1 MTTHHATQIYGFFRY
16 LNKKRMVVV
25 SGLCI
30 SQSYTSW
37 FILILKDSNM
47 VKGMKIQGYLKHCS
61 ASQNR
66 SFRSVSSCGRH
77 WVQCVSA
84 EQQWFPSICVR
95 WAAVTPC
102 SVWTPRSC
110 DSLLCVAPEQRWPP
124 AFRVCW
130 ASVIPCSV
138 IPLSSCVYLQLMSTE
153 HLWLPSVCVLWVA
166 VTPCSVT
173 TEKLLLPALLCRL
186 GSYDSLQFVSAEELG
201 LHAVCVLWAAI
212 TTCRVCPL
220 SSCNSLDCVR
230 RPAVSHYTLCS

>member
-1 MTTHHATQIYGFFRY
+1 MKSDFKSMLSVSLNSEAILLKEFFLHCHPVNQQFCIGVLRVFMEAVGRKCSSSSRHGTGFCIMTTHHATQIYGFFRY

-84 EQQWFPSICVR
+84 EQQ
-95 WAAVTPC
+95 
-102 SVWTPRSC
+102 
-110 DSLLCVAPEQRWPP
+110 
-124 AFRVCW
+124 
-130 ASVIPCSV
+130 
-138 IPLSSCVYLQLMSTE
+138 
-153 HLWLPSVCVLWVA
+153 
-166 VTPCSVT
+166 
-173 TEKLLLPALLCRL
+173 
-186 GSYDSLQFVSAEELG
+186 
-201 LHAVCVLWAAI
+201 
-212 TTCRVCPL
+212 
-220 SSCNSLDCVR
+220 
-230 RPAVSHYTLCS
+230 